1 MGDKYKPDMQEIK
14 EEESYIESERK
25 IEKKEADAST
35 LVETKVKKK
44 KEKKKEQ
51 EARNL
56 KKVIPSD
63 PDKSAQNSK
72 RSPEEVKR
80 IDD

>member
-1 MGDKYKPDMQEIK
+1 MQEIK

-25 IEKKEADAST
+25 IEKKEAESST

-44 KEKKKEQ
+44 KEKKQKKEQ

-63 PDKSAQNSK
+63 SDKSA
-72 RSPEEVKR
+72 
-80 IDD
+80 